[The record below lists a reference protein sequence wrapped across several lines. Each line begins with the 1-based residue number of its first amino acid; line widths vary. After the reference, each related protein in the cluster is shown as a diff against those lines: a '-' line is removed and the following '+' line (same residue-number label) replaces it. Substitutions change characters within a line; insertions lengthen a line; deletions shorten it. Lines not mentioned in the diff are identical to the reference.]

1 MWRKYDRKGIKI
13 YQSCTIESEQAQGTE
28 VLGTQNNIPEEV
40 SLGLLSG
47 KTGGLIVGKQP
58 EKI

>member
-1 MWRKYDRKGIKI
+1 M
-13 YQSCTIESEQAQGTE
+13 YQSCTIEAEQAQGTE
-28 VLGTQNNIPEEV
+28 VLGTQNNNPEEV

-47 KTGGLIVGKQP
+47 KTGGPRVGKQP